1 MDYTD
6 SKTIDFIEY
15 REMKKGID
23 LNLYLEMDDFYFL
36 NIYHKTAMELDEK
49 FNELV
54 QLDKKITF
62 LKRKGSL
69 NKQEEILY
77 NEYVDLGQFH
87 YERYSFLEDK
97 MTILDKVFKE
107 RKNILSNN
115 KDLNSKTIPSTISI
129 EDELLIYLNQHNEND
144 DDK

>member
-6 SKTIDFIEY
+6 STTIDFIEY
-15 REMKKGID
+15 REIKKGID
-23 LNLYLEMDDFYFL
+23 LNLYLEMDEFYFL

-69 NKQEEILY
+69 NKQEEALY

-97 MTILDKVFKE
+97 MTILDKVLKK
-107 RKNILSNN
+107 RKIILSNN
-115 KDLNSKTIPSTISI
+115 KDLNSKTIPNTINI
-129 EDELLIYLNQHNEND
+129 EDELLIYLNQHNKND

>member
-15 REMKKGID
+15 REIKKGID
-23 LNLYLEMDDFYFL
+23 LNLYLEMDEFYFL

-49 FNELV
+49 FNELI

-97 MTILDKVFKE
+97 MTILDKVLKK
-107 RKNILSNN
+107 RKIALSNN
-115 KDLNSKTIPSTISI
+115 KDLNSKTIPNTINI
-129 EDELLIYLNQHNEND
+129 EDELLIYLNQCNKND

>member
-6 SKTIDFIEY
+6 SKTINFIEY
-15 REMKKGID
+15 REIKKGID
-23 LNLYLEMDDFYFL
+23 LNLYLEMDEFYFL

-69 NKQEEILY
+69 NKQEEALY

-97 MTILDKVFKE
+97 MTILDKVLKK
-107 RKNILSNN
+107 RKIILSNN
-115 KDLNSKTIPSTISI
+115 KDLNSKTIPNTINI
-129 EDELLIYLNQHNEND
+129 EDELLIYLNQHNKND

>member
-23 LNLYLEMDDFYFL
+23 LNLYLEMDEFYFL